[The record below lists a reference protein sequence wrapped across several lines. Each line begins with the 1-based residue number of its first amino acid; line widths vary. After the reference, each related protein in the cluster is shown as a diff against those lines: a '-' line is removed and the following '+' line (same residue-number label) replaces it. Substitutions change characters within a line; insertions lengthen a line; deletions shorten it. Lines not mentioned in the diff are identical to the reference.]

1 LAKPEATSAL
11 WKFRPRVMRWRV
23 AH

>member
-1 LAKPEATSAL
+1 LAKPEAASAL
-11 WKFRPRVMRWRV
+11 WKFRPSDMLWTL